1 MQSKYVSKQFIDN
14 TSNDERTL
22 DAYLINNV
30 RFNYILKTNFI
41 KNIDLFFTINNI
53 LNTQYETN
61 AWVYRYYS
69 ANKHEVMDGYFP
81 QAGRNIM
88 AGLNLKFLTIYILLE

>member
-1 MQSKYVSKQFIDN
+1 M
-14 TSNDERTL
+14 
-22 DAYLINNV
+22 
-30 RFNYILKTNFI
+30 
-41 KNIDLFFTINNI
+41 DLFIAINNI
-53 LNTQYETN
+53 FDTKYESN

-88 AGLNLKFLTIYILLE
+88 AGLNLKF